1 MWRYEMF
8 FSCLCMFCFLLAV
21 LSGTCLN
28 CAKLSIITDMGKEK
42 PHLFY
47 PKSRSTK
54 DVKRLVRV
62 GNDCLF
68 LLESPPSGL
77 RPTTRSRSGIDEFQM

>member
-42 PHLFY
+42 PHFWSNFVYMLISPFIL
-47 PKSRSTK
+47 PQKPLH
-54 DVKRLVRV
+54 KRCEAACQGR
-62 GNDCLF
+62 
-68 LLESPPSGL
+68 E
-77 RPTTRSRSGIDEFQM
+77 